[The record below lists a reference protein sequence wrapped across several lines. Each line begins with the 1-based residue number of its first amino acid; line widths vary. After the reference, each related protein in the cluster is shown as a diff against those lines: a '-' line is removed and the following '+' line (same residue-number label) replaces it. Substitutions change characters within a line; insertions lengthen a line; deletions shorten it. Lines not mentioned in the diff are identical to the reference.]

1 MQQVF
6 VIVDYV
12 RTDFYRNLVLCNLL
26 YLSIKVAIMSSS
38 CANVAMNTS
47 IAEIRGFSLKMLKIC
62 MIFIPDTYLHIQVKI
77 NTEHEE

>member
-26 YLSIKVAIMSSS
+26 YFSIKVAIMSSS
-38 CANVAMNTS
+38 CANVAINTC
-47 IAEIRGFSLKMLKIC
+47 IAEIQGFNL
-62 MIFIPDTYLHIQVKI
+62 
-77 NTEHEE
+77 